1 MSDSMKKY
9 RITLWWN
16 PDLLENT
23 KKIQAANVSASL
35 KAEKLN
41 FPMLIAR
48 VFSKVRRKSRKFSK
62 SFFNTK
68 KKNEQNA
75 QNTIRNSTTKVE
87 SPEKQSLIVAEICM
101 NALWNE
107 SILQNLRVDVN
118 TVMLRTVWYKLLNV
132 ATSSIPT

>member
-1 MSDSMKKY
+1 M
-9 RITLWWN
+9 N

-23 KKIQAANVSASL
+23 KKIQAAKVSASL

-48 VFSKVRRKSRKFSK
+48 VFSKVRRKSLKFSK

-75 QNTIRNSTTKVE
+75 QNTIKNSTTKVE

-101 NALWNE
+101 NAL
-107 SILQNLRVDVN
+107 
-118 TVMLRTVWYKLLNV
+118 
-132 ATSSIPT
+132 

>member
-1 MSDSMKKY
+1 MKRH
-9 RITLWWN
+9 RISLWWN
-16 PDLLENT
+16 PGLLENT
-23 KKIQAANVSASL
+23 KKIQAAKVSASL